1 VPLWAFLI
9 IIKMAKEIQLTQGQ
23 VAIVDDEMY
32 DYLNQ
37 WKWYASKQKNGKFY
51 AERKITVNSLRKSII
66 MHRLIINNTDIK
78 LHTDHIN
85 GITLDNRKIN
95 LRICTNS
102 QNQMNKK
109 TQINNKNGFKGVSYN
124 KEKKKYEVNITLNG
138 NKIFLGRHLNIIE
151 AAKSYNEAAIKYFG
165 EFANLNKID

>member
-1 VPLWAFLI
+1 
-9 IIKMAKEIQLTQGQ
+9 MKEIQLTKGQ
-23 VAIVDDEMY
+23 VALVDDDMF

-37 WKWYASKQKNGKFY
+37 WKWYASEQKNGKFY
-51 AERKITVNSLRKSII
+51 AARKIKLNSKRTSIM
-66 MHRLIINNTDIK
+66 MHRLIINNTDSK

-102 QNQMNKK
+102 QNQMNKNA
-109 TQINNKNGFKGVSYN
+109 QVNNKNGFKGVSYN
-124 KEKKKYEVNITLNG
+124 KEKKKYEVSITANC
-138 NKIFLGRHLNIIE
+138 NKIFLGRYDNIIH
-151 AAKSYNEAAIKYFG
+151 AAKAYNKAAVKYHG

>member
-1 VPLWAFLI
+1 
-9 IIKMAKEIQLTQGQ
+9 MAKEIQLTKGQ
-23 VAIVDDEMY
+23 VAIVDDDMF

-37 WKWYASKQKNGKFY
+37 WKWQASEQKNGKFY
-51 AERKITVNSLRKSII
+51 AQRKIKVNSLRKCIM
-66 MHRLIINNTDIK
+66 MHRLIVNNTDIK

-109 TQINNKNGFKGVSYN
+109 VQINNKNGLKGVSFN
-124 KEKKKYEVNITLNG
+124 KEKKKYEVSITIKG
-138 NKIFLGRHLNIIE
+138 NKIFLGYYFNPID
-151 AAKSYNEAAIKYFG
+151 AAKAYNEAAIKYFG

>member
-1 VPLWAFLI
+1 
-9 IIKMAKEIQLTQGQ
+9 MKEIQLTKGQ
-23 VAIVDDEMY
+23 VALVDDDMF

-37 WKWYASKQKNGKFY
+37 WKWYASEQKNGKFY
-51 AERKITVNSLRKSII
+51 AARKIKLNSKETCII
-66 MHRLIINNTDIK
+66 MHRLIINNTDKK

-102 QNQMNKK
+102 QNQMNKNA
-109 TQINNKNGFKGVSYN
+109 QINNKNGFKGVYYN
-124 KEKKKYEVNITLNG
+124 KEKKKYEVRITVNG
-138 NKIFLGRHLNIIE
+138 VRKFLGRYSNIID
-151 AAKSYNEAAIKYFG
+151 AAKVYNEAAIKYHG

>member
-1 VPLWAFLI
+1 
-9 IIKMAKEIQLTQGQ
+9 MAKEIQLTKGQ
-23 VAIVDDEMY
+23 VAIVDDNMY

-37 WKWYASKQKNGKFY
+37 WKWQASEQKNGKFY
-51 AERKITVNSLRKSII
+51 AQRKIKVNSLRKCIM
-66 MHRLIINNTDIK
+66 MHRLIVNNTDIK

-109 TQINNKNGFKGVSYN
+109 VQINNKNGLKGVSFN
-124 KEKKKYEVNITLNG
+124 KEKKKYEVSITIKG
-138 NKIFLGRHLNIIE
+138 NKIFLGYYFNPID
-151 AAKSYNEAAIKYFG
+151 AAKAYNEAAIKYFG

>member
-1 VPLWAFLI
+1 
-9 IIKMAKEIQLTQGQ
+9 MAKEIQLTKGQ
-23 VAIVDDEMY
+23 VAIVDDNMY

-37 WKWYASKQKNGKFY
+37 WKWQASEQKNGKFY
-51 AERKITVNSLRKSII
+51 AQRKIKVNSFRKCIM
-66 MHRLIINNTDIK
+66 MHRLIVNNTDIK

-109 TQINNKNGFKGVSYN
+109 VQINNKNGLKGVSFN
-124 KEKKKYEVNITLNG
+124 KEKKKYEVSITIKG
-138 NKIFLGRHLNIIE
+138 NKIFLGYYFNPID
-151 AAKSYNEAAIKYFG
+151 AAKAYNEAAIKYFG